1 MCLSRFVQ
9 LGARVYFL
17 VVVCAVVLP
26 VADAFG
32 QEPYRPGSQGMAD
45 DTAGEP
51 AAAAPNRSGSLDAF
65 VKSVQHGFVRE
76 SINEQNCFTWDHLTF
91 LRKDLDSGRIARLI
105 QRDPDFELICKAVK
119 RIGPDERQGVY
130 DNALGIFR
138 QTWAEQGSI
147 GPPGQTDAGQQAD
160 ILVGRLVV
168 ELVQRRVGQ
177 SAQQGS
183 AVTGPM
189 KVGDRFQPVAD
200 GTPVQVETHTVAT
213 VDAGETVTAIA
224 INGPWIGVAVRREG
238 REIRGWIHRQY
249 LTAPEAAKGSG
260 VDARPSK

>member
-1 MCLSRFVQ
+1 MSPSRSVQ
-9 LGARVYFL
+9 LAVRGCLLA
-17 VVVCAVVLP
+17 VVCAMVLP

-32 QEPYRPGSQGMAD
+32 QESYRRGNQGTAD
-45 DTAGEP
+45 DTVGEP
-51 AAAAPNRSGSLDAF
+51 AAAARNQSGSLDAF
-65 VKSVQHGFVRE
+65 VKTVQHSLVRE
-76 SINEQNCFTWDHLTF
+76 SINEQNCFTWDHLAI
-91 LRKDLDSGRIARLI
+91 LREELASGRAARLI
-105 QRDPDFELICKAVK
+105 EGDPDFQRVCKAVK
-119 RIGPDERQGVY
+119 RIDPDERQNLY
-130 DNALGIFR
+130 DNALQIFR

-160 ILVGRLVV
+160 VLVGRLVV

-189 KVGDRFQPVAD
+189 KIGDKFQPVAD
-200 GTPVQVETHTVAT
+200 GIPVQVETHTVAT

-224 INGPWIGVAVRREG
+224 INGPWIGVAVRRDG

-249 LTAPEAAKGSG
+249 LTVPEGAKAGTS
-260 VDARPSK
+260 PSE